1 MSEPR
6 TPDRRRTLAGRLA
19 RLGFTDAGRAGRLLD
34 GSGAALG
41 DEVLEALGA
50 APDPDLALDGL
61 LRLLAAADEQDAGER
76 PAGAGGPGDAR
87 ERDVGAGLRAMLAD
101 DPGTRERLLA
111 VLGVS
116 AALGDH
122 LARHPAHWQVLRPAD
137 PIHPA
142 GPDAPGP
149 DAPARDASAR
159 DSPAPTPPAPDD
171 HVVDAYES
179 RGRPSAAEL
188 RVDLLRA
195 VGADPARDEP
205 VARDALPV
213 TLVALRVAYRR
224 RLLALAG
231 RDLTGA
237 AEVEEVAGELAD
249 LAAAALE
256 AGLAIARAEVP
267 GHGSCR
273 LAVIGMGKCG
283 GRELNYVSDVDVIFV
298 AEVRAGCPEDGAL
311 RTATRLASA
320 MMRACSDS
328 TVEGPLWEVDAA
340 LRPEGRSG
348 PLVRTLASHRAYY
361 ERWAKTWEFQ
371 ALLKARPVAGDAEL
385 GRRYL
390 DAVTEIVWDAAEGER
405 FVEDVQAM
413 RRRVE
418 ADLNQRTAEAERQLK
433 LGPGGLRDV
442 EFAVQLLQLVHGRGD
457 EKLRSPTTLDA
468 LAALSQG
475 GYVGRDDAAALAS
488 AYRFL
493 RRVEHLIQ
501 LHRLRR
507 THVVPDDPAD
517 LRRLGRALGLR
528 TDPVGE
534 FTALWRRHAR
544 EVRRIHEKL
553 FYRPL
558 LRAVA
563 RLPGDEARLTPEAA
577 RARLEALGYD
587 DPAGALR
594 HIEAL
599 TAGVSRRAAIQRTL
613 LPVMLGWF
621 ADAPDPDAG
630 LLGFRR
636 VSEALGAT
644 PWYLRLLR
652 DEVTVAERMA
662 WILGSSRYAT
672 DLLLRAPEAVAML
685 GGALNPGSAPRPRGG
700 PGTPPSGAG
709 GDSAGMPPAPLFPP
723 VPPAEPVFPAPEPPP
738 GPPAPPAPVP
748 GLTVVPVSPA
758 PTSSIRGPDG
768 ALAPRPFEAL
778 RTEAL
783 AAVRRR
789 DDSGAGDGAVP
800 AEDAVAVVRAL
811 RRRELFRVSVA
822 DLLGMVDVATV
833 GEALTDIATVT
844 LEAALRAAAGK
855 VERAGGAPLPTRM
868 AVVAMGRFGG
878 HELGYG
884 SDADVMFVHDPLP
897 GADEREASRAAH
909 AVAEELRRLLSLP
922 APDPP
927 LEIDPNLR
935 PEGRQGPLVRTLASY
950 AAYYARWSEPWEA
963 QALLRADP
971 MIGDP
976 GLCERFR
983 ALIDPLRWPEDG
995 IGDDAVRQIR
1005 RLKAR
1010 MESERLPRGV
1020 ERRLHIKLGP
1030 GGLAD
1035 VEWVA
1040 QLFQL
1045 RHAHEVPALR
1055 TTRTL
1060 AALDAAVGA
1069 RLLAAGDAEV
1079 LADAWRLA
1087 TRIRGSIM
1095 LVRGRAS
1102 DLLPTDHHRER
1113 SSTTRI
1119 LGYPGTGDLLEDYRR
1134 HARHARAVVDRVFY
1148 GAAD

>member
-1 MSEPR
+1 MTESR
-6 TPDRRRTLAGRLA
+6 TPERRSSLAGRLA
-19 RLGFTDAGRAGRLLD
+19 RLGFTDAARAERLLLD
-34 GSGAALG
+34 AERDSGAGLGDDLLDALG
-41 DEVLEALGA
+41 GTA
-50 APDPDLALDGL
+50 DPDLALDGL
-61 LRLLAAADEQDAGER
+61 LRLLAAADAK
-76 PAGAGGPGDAR
+76 GAGGELR
-87 ERDVGAGLRAMLAD
+87 EALAGE
-101 DPGTRERLLA
+101 PGTRERITA

-116 AALGDH
+116 AALGDQ
-122 LARHPAHWQVLRPAD
+122 LARHPEHWRVLRDGHAV
-137 PIHPA
+137 PA
-142 GPDAPGP
+142 GA
-149 DAPARDASAR
+149 ARD
-159 DSPAPTPPAPDD
+159 
-171 HVVDAYES
+171 
-179 RGRPSAAEL
+179 
-188 RVDLLRA
+188 DLLAA
-195 VGADPARDEP
+195 VGADPAAGEP
-205 VARDALPV
+205 VASGRGRE

-237 AEVEEVAGELAD
+237 ADAADVAEVAAELAD

-267 GHGSCR
+267 EHGTCR

-298 AEVRAGCPEDGAL
+298 AEARGASEGGEGADEDAAL
-311 RTATRLASA
+311 RAATRLASA
-320 MMRACSDS
+320 MMRTCSAS
-328 TVEGPLWEVDAA
+328 TEEGALWEVDAA
-340 LRPEGRSG
+340 LRPEGRAG

-371 ALLKARPVAGDAEL
+371 ALLKARPVAGDRAL
-385 GRRYL
+385 GARYL
-390 DAVTEIVWDAAEGER
+390 DMITPIVWDAAEGES

-418 ADLNQRTAEAERQLK
+418 ADLNQRTADSERQLK

-442 EFAVQLLQLVHGRGD
+442 EFSVQLLQLVHGRSD
-457 EKLRSPTTLDA
+457 ETLRARATLDA
-468 LAALSQG
+468 LDDLSRG
-475 GYVGRDDAAALAS
+475 GYVGRDDAAALSA

-493 RRVEHLIQ
+493 RRVEHLVQ

-507 THVVPDDPAD
+507 THLVPDDED
-517 LRRLGRALGLR
+517 GLRRLGRALGLR
-528 TDPVGE
+528 PDPVRE

-563 RLPGDEARLTPEAA
+563 RLPGEEARLTHAA
-577 RARLEALGYD
+577 AGARLEALGYA

-599 TAGVSRRAAIQRTL
+599 TSGVSRRAAIQRTL

-630 LLGFRR
+630 LLGFRQ
-636 VSEALGAT
+636 VSDALGTT

-662 WILGSSRYAT
+662 WLLGSSRYAT
-672 DLLLRAPEAVAML
+672 DLLLRAPEAVALL
-685 GGALNPGSAPRPRGG
+685 GSDTGMVPRP
-700 PGTPPSGAG
+700 
-709 GDSAGMPPAPLFPP
+709 
-723 VPPAEPVFPAPEPPP
+723 V
-738 GPPAPPAPVP
+738 
-748 GLTVVPVSPA
+748 
-758 PTSSIRGPDG
+758 
-768 ALAPRPFEAL
+768 EAL
-778 RTEAL
+778 RAEAM
-783 AAVRRR
+783 AAVRRYAE
-789 DDSGAGDGAVP
+789 GTAP
-800 AEDAVAVVRAL
+800 AEEAVAVVRSL
-811 RRRELFRVSVA
+811 RRRELFRVAVA
-822 DLLGMVDVATV
+822 DLLGLVDVRTV

-844 LEAALRAAAGK
+844 LEAALQAAVNK
-855 VERAGGAPLPTRM
+855 IEIESRAPLPTRT

-884 SDADVMFVHDPLP
+884 SDADVMFVHDPEP
-897 GADEREASRAAH
+897 GADERAAGRAAH

-927 LEIDPNLR
+927 LVIDPNLR

-971 MIGDP
+971 LIGDA
-976 GLCERFR
+976 GLRDRFR
-983 ALIDPLRWPEDG
+983 ALIDPVRWPDGG

-1020 ERRLHIKLGP
+1020 DRRLHTKLGP

-1040 QLFQL
+1040 QLLQL
-1045 RHAHEVPALR
+1045 QHAHEVPALR

-1060 AALDAAVGA
+1060 DALDAASEA
-1069 RLLAAGDAEV
+1069 RLLDAGDAAV
-1079 LADAWRLA
+1079 LAEAWRLA
-1087 TRIRGSIM
+1087 TRIRGAIM

-1113 SSTTRI
+1113 SAVGRV
-1119 LGYPGTGDLLEDYRR
+1119 LGYSGAGDLLEDYRR
-1134 HARHARAVVDRVFY
+1134 HARRARAVVDRAFY
-1148 GAAD
+1148 GAD